1 MKSFS
6 KATRMLFVFGV
17 LVFTYSCSAKE
28 QVPPTDDDSSEEEII
43 VQETANME
51 KEETINADLPEIVGT
66 SWSLLS
72 IYEKGTEPKFL
83 RNFPEYLF
91 CKNGRWELHS
101 LTNSIGQMGT
111 YTIEGD
117 QLTTVDDGTDKLT
130 ATYAI
135 TWNEAEQYLE
145 LDDGKLVFR
154 LRFRAIAKC

>member
-1 MKSFS
+1 MKTFS
-6 KATRMLFVFGV
+6 KAIRMLFVFGALV
-17 LVFTYSCSAKE
+17 LTNACSAKE
-28 QVPPTDDDSSEEEII
+28 QVPPDDDSINEEII
-43 VQETANME
+43 VQEAANT
-51 KEETINADLPEIVGT
+51 EETEEINADLPEIIGT

-83 RNFPEYLF
+83 RIFPEYLF

-101 LTNSIGQMGT
+101 LTNSMGQMGT

-117 QLTTVDDGTDKLT
+117 QLTTVDDGSDNLT
-130 ATYAI
+130 ANYTI

>member
-6 KATRMLFVFGV
+6 KAIQMLFVFGV
-17 LVFTYSCSAKE
+17 LVLTYACSPKE
-28 QVPPTDDDSSEEEII
+28 QVPSDDDSINEEII
-43 VQETANME
+43 VHEAAIT
-51 KEETINADLPEIVGT
+51 EETEEINADLPEIIGT

-83 RNFPEYLF
+83 RIFPEYLF

-101 LTNSIGQMGT
+101 LTNSMGQMGT

-117 QLTTVDDGTDKLT
+117 QLTTVDDGADNLT
-130 ATYAI
+130 ANYTI

-145 LDDGKLVFR
+145 LDDGKLIFR

>member
-6 KATRMLFVFGV
+6 KAIRMLFVFGALV
-17 LVFTYSCSAKE
+17 LTNACSAKE
-28 QVPPTDDDSSEEEII
+28 QVPPDDDSINEEII
-43 VQETANME
+43 VQEAANT
-51 KEETINADLPEIVGT
+51 EETEEINADLPEIIGT

-83 RNFPEYLF
+83 RIFPEYLF

-101 LTNSIGQMGT
+101 LTNSMGQMGT

-117 QLTTVDDGTDKLT
+117 QLTTVDDGSDNLT
-130 ATYAI
+130 ANYTI

-145 LDDGKLVFR
+145 LDDGKLIFR